1 MNVFN
6 RMTGAVGAVAQ
17 ALGPKVDNS
26 NAKGRAK
33 NGMSTD
39 IYYKIAIHT
48 LLSHSVT
55 IVMSEDSN
63 NYTQQYNIL
72 IILILNNFVSNMLYT
87 IPPFLTVSHIL
98 GICC

>member
-33 NGMSTD
+33 NGMSITR
-39 IYYKIAIHT
+39 YTTTSPY
-48 LLSHSVT
+48 SVT
-55 IVMSEDSN
+55 LS
-63 NYTQQYNIL
+63 L
-72 IILILNNFVSNMLYT
+72 F
-87 IPPFLTVSHIL
+87 
-98 GICC
+98 